1 MMVTKPPLNN
11 PSKEKELHVVGLIK
25 SSEEMPEHLASRF
38 KEGWGGRGTSLA
50 VL

>member
-25 SSEEMPEHLASRF
+25 SSEEMSSIQNLFGLHICCFSF
-38 KEGWGGRGTSLA
+38 
-50 VL
+50 

>member
-25 SSEEMPEHLASRF
+25 SSEKPLYIFILIPRALQY
-38 KEGWGGRGTSLA
+38 SLFS
-50 VL
+50 L